1 MFLAGE
7 KQDLICGIS
16 DLRISEEWL
25 GNRWQN
31 IKERPDLVTSILSGL
46 DTKNIMVDV
55 EPEKATVSNEMGS
68 SISQKDS
75 VMHKVK
81 EFEVVDLSKDA
92 MLAQLRWKSLG
103 KRRRGNSFQKL
114 DNVGDK
120 NKGSP
125 EAVATGT
132 FDGFFIP
139 KALKVDRDNC
149 KYLREYPF
157 RSSAVPPITS
167 LVMSM

>member
-7 KQDLICGIS
+7 KRDLICGIS

-55 EPEKATVSNEMGS
+55 EPEKATVSDEMGS

-75 VMHKVK
+75 VVHKVK

-103 KRRRGNSFQKL
+103 KRRRGNSIQKL
-114 DNVGDK
+114 
-120 NKGSP
+120 
-125 EAVATGT
+125 A
-132 FDGFFIP
+132 
-139 KALKVDRDNC
+139 
-149 KYLREYPF
+149 
-157 RSSAVPPITS
+157 S
-167 LVMSM
+167 LGNFVEISRY